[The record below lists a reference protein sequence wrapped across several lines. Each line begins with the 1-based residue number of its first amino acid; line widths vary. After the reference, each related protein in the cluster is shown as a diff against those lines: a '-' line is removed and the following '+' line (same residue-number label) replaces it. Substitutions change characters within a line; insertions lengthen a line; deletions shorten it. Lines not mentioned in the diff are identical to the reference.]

1 MVKNTRFTSG
11 VFQSAALVVFG
22 WLCFTAAAFVSA
34 PVAKLPRLAIA
45 RVLP

>member
-11 VFQSAALVVFG
+11 GYQNAALVVLG
-22 WLCFTAAAFVSA
+22 WLCFIAAAFVSE
-34 PVAKLPRLAIA
+34 PVAKLPLLAIA